1 MCSHF
6 EVSVTK
12 ISSVIVI
19 FWLMLSLWA
28 LPKVITLCGYYC
40 TNLIFDA
47 AHSSLGSNA
56 NVIPSVLTNYIY
68 SSIVNIFLIF
78 ESTVKFVYNDHP
90 QGPKLVAVV
99 GRWTL
104 FRVLKLKTGT
114 PK

>member
-1 MCSHF
+1 
-6 EVSVTK
+6 
-12 ISSVIVI
+12 
-19 FWLMLSLWA
+19 MLSLWA

-68 SSIVNIFLIF
+68 SSIVNIFLLF
-78 ESTVKFVYNDHP
+78 EITVKPVYDHP
-90 QGPKLVAVV
+90 QDPEFVAVV

-104 FRVLKLKTGT
+104 FRGNFMF
-114 PK
+114 